1 MAVHWLIV
9 VTILMVFFQAYLF
22 KKRGLV
28 GISYNRF
35 FTEKA
40 VFEGSETEM
49 VEEIANKKIL
59 PIPWLRLESKMST
72 HLSFNKQA
80 SLEVVGEQFHR
91 SFFSLMS
98 FQKIRRRHKLTCK
111 KRGYYQL
118 RTATLSVG
126 DPFGIDQTRKT
137 FDLSSDLLVYP
148 KLVPIDEIRLPSNSW
163 QGEIIVRRWIMDDPF
178 VFAGVRDYTYGDTMK
193 SVNWSATAR
202 TGSLQVS
209 KHDYTADHKLMIYL
223 NFDES
228 EDIRKAIKDEALMER
243 AISYAASIAEHTI
256 SKGIPTGFGCNAYI
270 DDPSERLK
278 TRKDSIRVEAKNG
291 KGQLLYLLE
300 MMAML
305 KVDRSTNFHRF
316 LQEDVERKRRDT
328 DILLITSFVSETMA
342 KHIRTLRAL
351 GNSVEIV
358 DLSFLK
364 SPEGSGDRQ
373 GKSQEQGHD
382 EERVGE
388 RHVT

>member
-22 KKRGLV
+22 KKRGLI
-28 GISYNRF
+28 GISYRRF

-72 HLSFNKQA
+72 HLSFHKQA

-98 FQKIRRRHKLTCK
+98 FQKIRRRHRLTCK
-111 KRGYYQL
+111 KRGYYQM

-126 DPFGIDQTRKT
+126 DPFGMDQTRKT
-137 FDLSSDLLVYP
+137 FELSSDLLVYP
-148 KLVPIDEIRLPSNSW
+148 KLVPIDEIPLPSNSW
-163 QGEIIVRRWIMDDPF
+163 QGDIIVRRWIMDDPF

-193 SVNWSATAR
+193 SVNWGATAR
-202 TGSLQVS
+202 TGRLQVS
-209 KHDYTADHKLMIYL
+209 KNDFTADHKLMIYL

-228 EDIRKAIKDEALMER
+228 EDVRKAIKDEALMER
-243 AISYAASIAEHTI
+243 GISYAASIAEHTI

-270 DDPSERLK
+270 NDPSERIKL
-278 TRKDSIRVEAKNG
+278 RKDSIRIEGKNG
-291 KGQLLYLLE
+291 KGQLMYLLE
-300 MMAML
+300 TMAML
-305 KVDRSTNFHRF
+305 RVDRSKNFNHF
-316 LQEDVERKRRDT
+316 LQEDVDRKRRDT
-328 DILLITSFVSETMA
+328 DILLITSFVSETME

-351 GNSVEIV
+351 GNSIEIV
-358 DLSFLK
+358 ELSFLK
-364 SPEGSGDRQ
+364 SKEASSDI
-373 GKSQEQGHD
+373 SEQLDH
-382 EERVGE
+382 ERVGE
-388 RHVT
+388 QHVT